1 MLISSIWLTNVTSYV
16 NLKIYF
22 PIANDTI
29 IILNGF
35 MFMYPDRYAS
45 VTFCDWTHAKF
56 QGVACLVE

>member
-45 VTFCDWTHAKF
+45 VTFCD
-56 QGVACLVE
+56 